1 MILTLFT
8 LIAGGTLGSIITA
21 IAMRPDYERGTK

>member
-8 LIAGGTLGSIITA
+8 LIAGGILGSIITA
-21 IAMRPDYERGTK
+21 IAMQPDYEKEIK

>member
-8 LIAGGTLGSIITA
+8 LLVGGTLGSIITA
-21 IAMRPDYERGTK
+21 IAMQPDYEMEIK

>member
-21 IAMRPDYERGTK
+21 IAMLPDYEKEIK

>member
-8 LIAGGTLGSIITA
+8 LVAGGTLGSIITA
-21 IAMRPDYERGTK
+21 IAMRPDYERKIK